1 MRRVGLTGGIG
12 SGKST
17 VATMLEARGA
27 VVVDADL
34 IARQLVEP
42 GGAALAELV
51 TEFGPRILAAD
62 GSLSRA
68 ELAAMAFSDQRATER
83 LNAIMHPLI
92 RAEAARQLEEQ
103 PEAAVVVYDMP
114 LLVETGQADLV
125 DVVVVVDVP
134 EETQVDRAV
143 RLRGLDEADV
153 MRRMAVQASRPD
165 RLAAADVVIDNDGP
179 LPDTEVQ
186 VDVLWA
192 SLIGGDLLSNDL
204 SD

>member
-68 ELAAMAFSDQRATER
+68 ELAAMAFSDQRATDR

-92 RAEAARQLEEQ
+92 GAEAARQLDEQ

-125 DVVVVVDVP
+125 DIVVVVDVP
-134 EETQVDRAV
+134 EDVQVDRAV

-153 MRRMAVQASRPD
+153 MRRMAVQASRAD
-165 RLAAADVVIDNDGP
+165 RLAAADVVIDNAGP
-179 LPDTEVQ
+179 LSETEAQ

-192 SLIGGDLLSNDL
+192 SLVGGDLLGHDL
-204 SD
+204 RD